1 MDYIITIEDITK
13 TYKNKKRDVEVLK
26 NIDLTFS
33 LGKFYAIMGPSGSGK
48 STLFNILGLVDTP
61 SSGTYKINGIDTT
74 KLTDKSSSIIRM
86 NNIGFVF
93 QDFNLDP
100 YLNALENVMM
110 PLYLNKKI
118 KKEDR
123 EKISKDILTKLNLE
137 NRLEHF
143 PNELSGGEAQR
154 VTIARALVNNPN
166 IILAD
171 EPTGNLD
178 EELETEIFKIL
189 KSLTKENKCVIVV
202 SHSSKIK
209 EYADV
214 VYTLKDG
221 KIFLWN

>member
-13 TYKNKKRDVEVLK
+13 TYKTKKRDVEVLK

-61 SSGTYKINGIDTT
+61 SSGTYKINGIDIT

-154 VTIARALVNNPN
+154 VAIARALVNNPN

-221 KIFLWN
+221 KIFL

>member
-13 TYKNKKRDVEVLK
+13 TYKTKKRDVEVLK

-93 QDFNLDP
+93 QDFNLDS

-154 VTIARALVNNPN
+154 VAIARALVNNPN

-178 EELETEIFKIL
+178 EKLETEIFKIL

-221 KIFLWN
+221 KIFL

>member
-13 TYKNKKRDVEVLK
+13 TYKTKKRDVEVLK

-154 VTIARALVNNPN
+154 VAIARALVNNPN

>member
-13 TYKNKKRDVEVLK
+13 TYKTKKRDVEVLK
-26 NIDLTFS
+26 NIDLKFN

-61 SSGTYKINGIDTT
+61 SSGAYKINGIDTT

-154 VTIARALVNNPN
+154 VAIARALVNNPN

-221 KIFLWN
+221 KIFL

>member
-13 TYKNKKRDVEVLK
+13 TYKTKKRVVEVLK
-26 NIDLTFS
+26 NIDLKFN
-33 LGKFYAIMGPSGSGK
+33 LGKFYAIMGPSGAGK

-123 EKISKDILTKLNLE
+123 EKISKEILTKLNLE

-154 VTIARALVNNPN
+154 VAIARALVNNPN

-178 EELETEIFKIL
+178 EGLETEIFKIL

-221 KIFLWN
+221 KIFL

>member
-13 TYKNKKRDVEVLK
+13 TYKTKKRDVEVLK

-154 VTIARALVNNPN
+154 VAIARALVNNPN

-221 KIFLWN
+221 KISL

>member
-13 TYKNKKRDVEVLK
+13 TYKTKKRDVEVLK

-61 SSGTYKINGIDTT
+61 SSGTYKINGINTT

-154 VTIARALVNNPN
+154 VAIARALVNNPN

-214 VYTLKDG
+214 VYTIKDG
-221 KIFLWN
+221 KIFL

>member
-1 MDYIITIEDITK
+1 MYPD
-13 TYKNKKRDVEVLK
+13 
-26 NIDLTFS
+26 
-33 LGKFYAIMGPSGSGK
+33 AIHAAPPFIAVSGSVQPF
-48 STLFNILGLVDTP
+48 LFA
-61 SSGTYKINGIDTT
+61 
-74 KLTDKSSSIIRM
+74 
-86 NNIGFVF
+86 
-93 QDFNLDP
+93 

-154 VTIARALVNNPN
+154 VAIARALVNNPN

-189 KSLTKENKCVIVV
+189 KSLTKENKWVIVV
-202 SHSSKIK
+202 K
-209 EYADV
+209 
-214 VYTLKDG
+214 
-221 KIFLWN
+221 

>member
-1 MDYIITIEDITK
+1 MDYIITIKDITK
-13 TYKNKKRDVEVLK
+13 TYKTKKRDVEVLK

-154 VTIARALVNNPN
+154 VAIARALVNNPN

-178 EELETEIFKIL
+178 EKLETEIFKIL

-221 KIFLWN
+221 KIFL

>member
-13 TYKNKKRDVEVLK
+13 TYKTKKRNIEVLTGV
-26 NIDLTFS
+26 NVTFE

-143 PNELSGGEAQR
+143 PSELSGGEAQR
-154 VTIARALVNNPN
+154 VAIARALVNNPN

-221 KIFLWN
+221 KIFL

>member
-13 TYKNKKRDVEVLK
+13 TYKTKKRDVEVLK
-26 NIDLTFS
+26 NIDLKFN

-61 SSGTYKINGIDTT
+61 SSGTYRINGIDTT

-154 VTIARALVNNPN
+154 VAIARALVNNPN

-221 KIFLWN
+221 KIFL

>member
-13 TYKNKKRDVEVLK
+13 TYKTKKRDVEVLK

-61 SSGTYKINGIDTT
+61 SSGTYKINGINTT

-154 VTIARALVNNPN
+154 VAIARALVNNPN

-221 KIFLWN
+221 KIFL

>member
-13 TYKNKKRDVEVLK
+13 TYKTKKRDVEVLK

-123 EKISKDILTKLNLE
+123 EKNSKDILTKLNLE

-154 VTIARALVNNPN
+154 VAIARALVNNPN

-221 KIFLWN
+221 KIFL

>member
-13 TYKNKKRDVEVLK
+13 TYKTKKRDVEVLK
-26 NIDLTFS
+26 NIDLKFN

-61 SSGTYKINGIDTT
+61 SSGAYKINGIDTT

-143 PNELSGGEAQR
+143 PNELSGGEAKR
-154 VTIARALVNNPN
+154 VAIARALVNNPN

-221 KIFLWN
+221 KIFL

>member
-1 MDYIITIEDITK
+1 MDHIITIEDITK
-13 TYKNKKRDVEVLK
+13 TYKTKKRDVEVLK
-26 NIDLTFS
+26 NIDLKFS

-154 VTIARALVNNPN
+154 VAIARALVNNPN

-221 KIFLWN
+221 KIFL

>member
-13 TYKNKKRDVEVLK
+13 TYKTKKRDVEVLK
-26 NIDLTFS
+26 NIDLKFN

-61 SSGTYKINGIDTT
+61 SSGTYKINGIDIT

-154 VTIARALVNNPN
+154 VAIARALVNNPN

-221 KIFLWN
+221 KISL

>member
-13 TYKNKKRDVEVLK
+13 TYKTKKRDVEVLK

-33 LGKFYAIMGPSGSGK
+33 LGKFCAIMGPSGSGK

-154 VTIARALVNNPN
+154 VAIARALVNNPN

-221 KIFLWN
+221 KIFL

>member
-1 MDYIITIEDITK
+1 MDYIITIKDITK

-61 SSGTYKINGIDTT
+61 SSGAYKINGIDTT

-154 VTIARALVNNPN
+154 VAIARALVNNPN

-221 KIFLWN
+221 KIFL

>member
-13 TYKNKKRDVEVLK
+13 TYKTKKRDVEVLK
-26 NIDLTFS
+26 NIDLKFN

-61 SSGTYKINGIDTT
+61 SSGTYKINGIDIT

-154 VTIARALVNNPN
+154 VAIARALVNNPN

>member
-13 TYKNKKRDVEVLK
+13 TYKTKKRDVEVLK

-154 VTIARALVNNPN
+154 VAIARALVNNPN

-178 EELETEIFKIL
+178 EKLETEIFKII

-221 KIFLWN
+221 KIFL

>member
-13 TYKNKKRDVEVLK
+13 TYKTKKRDVEVLK
-26 NIDLTFS
+26 NIDLKFN

-154 VTIARALVNNPN
+154 VAIARALVNNPN

-178 EELETEIFKIL
+178 EKLETEIFKIL

-221 KIFLWN
+221 KIFL

>member
-1 MDYIITIEDITK
+1 MDYIITIKDITK
-13 TYKNKKRDVEVLK
+13 TYKTKKRDVEVLK

-154 VTIARALVNNPN
+154 VAIARALVNNPN

-178 EELETEIFKIL
+178 EKLETEIFKIL

-202 SHSSKIK
+202 SHSGKIK

-221 KIFLWN
+221 KIFL

>member
-13 TYKNKKRDVEVLK
+13 TYKTKKRDVEVLK

-61 SSGTYKINGIDTT
+61 SSGAYKINGIDTT

-154 VTIARALVNNPN
+154 VAIARALVNNPN

-178 EELETEIFKIL
+178 EKLEIEIFKIL

-221 KIFLWN
+221 KIFL

>member
-13 TYKNKKRDVEVLK
+13 TYKTKKRDVEVLK
-26 NIDLTFS
+26 NIDLTFN

-154 VTIARALVNNPN
+154 VAIARALVNNPN

-221 KIFLWN
+221 KIFL

>member
-1 MDYIITIEDITK
+1 MDYIITIKDITK
-13 TYKNKKRDVEVLK
+13 TYKTKKRDVEVLK

-154 VTIARALVNNPN
+154 VAIARALVNNPN

-209 EYADV
+209 EYANV

-221 KIFLWN
+221 KIFL

>member
-13 TYKNKKRDVEVLK
+13 TYKTKKRDVEVLK
-26 NIDLTFS
+26 KIDLTFS

-61 SSGTYKINGIDTT
+61 SSGTYKINGIDIT

-100 YLNALENVMM
+100 YLNTLENVMM

-154 VTIARALVNNPN
+154 VAIARALVNNPN

-221 KIFLWN
+221 KIFL

>member
-13 TYKNKKRDVEVLK
+13 TYKTKKRDVEVLK

-61 SSGTYKINGIDTT
+61 SSGAYKINGIDTT
-74 KLTDKSSSIIRM
+74 KLTDKSSSTIRM

-154 VTIARALVNNPN
+154 VAIARALVNNPN

-221 KIFLWN
+221 KIFL

>member
-1 MDYIITIEDITK
+1 MDYIITIKDITK
-13 TYKNKKRDVEVLK
+13 TYKTKKRDVEVLK

-61 SSGTYKINGIDTT
+61 SSGTYRINGIDTT

-123 EKISKDILTKLNLE
+123 EKISKDILTKLNIE

-154 VTIARALVNNPN
+154 VAIARALVNNPN

-189 KSLTKENKCVIVV
+189 KTLTKENKCVIVV

-221 KIFLWN
+221 KISL

>member
-13 TYKNKKRDVEVLK
+13 TYKTKKRDVEVLK
-26 NIDLTFS
+26 NIDLTFN

-74 KLTDKSSSIIRM
+74 KLTDKSSSIIRK

-154 VTIARALVNNPN
+154 VAIARALVNNPN

-221 KIFLWN
+221 KIFL

>member
-1 MDYIITIEDITK
+1 MDYIITIKDITK
-13 TYKNKKRDVEVLK
+13 IYKIKKRNVEVLTGV
-26 NIDLTFS
+26 NITFE

-61 SSGTYKINGIDTT
+61 SSGTYKINGVDTT
-74 KLTDKSSSIIRM
+74 KLTDKELSIIRM

-93 QDFNLDP
+93 QDFNLDS
-100 YLNALENVMM
+100 YLNAIENVMM

-143 PNELSGGEAQR
+143 PSELSGGEAQR
-154 VTIARALVNNPN
+154 VAIARALINNPN

-221 KIFLWN
+221 KITL

>member
-13 TYKNKKRDVEVLK
+13 TYKTKKRDVEVLK
-26 NIDLTFS
+26 NIDVTFS

-154 VTIARALVNNPN
+154 VAIARALVNNPN

-221 KIFLWN
+221 KIFL

>member
-13 TYKNKKRDVEVLK
+13 TYKTKKRDVEVLK

-154 VTIARALVNNPN
+154 VAIARALVNNPN

-221 KIFLWN
+221 KIFL

>member
-13 TYKNKKRDVEVLK
+13 TYKTKKRDVEVLK

-61 SSGTYKINGIDTT
+61 SSGAYKINGIDTT

-154 VTIARALVNNPN
+154 VAIARALVNNPN

-221 KIFLWN
+221 KIFL

>member
-1 MDYIITIEDITK
+1 MDYIITIKDITK
-13 TYKNKKRDVEVLK
+13 TYKTKKRDVEVLK

-61 SSGTYKINGIDTT
+61 SSGAYKINGIDTT

-123 EKISKDILTKLNLE
+123 EKISKEILTKLNLE

-154 VTIARALVNNPN
+154 VAIARALVNNPN

>member
-13 TYKNKKRDVEVLK
+13 TYKTKKRDIEVLMGV
-26 NIDLTFS
+26 NITFE
-33 LGKFYAIMGPSGSGK
+33 LGKFYAIMGPSGAGK

-123 EKISKDILTKLNLE
+123 AKISKDILTKLNLE

-154 VTIARALVNNPN
+154 VAIARALVNNPN

-221 KIFLWN
+221 KIFL

>member
-1 MDYIITIEDITK
+1 MDYIITIKDITK
-13 TYKNKKRDVEVLK
+13 TYKTKKRDVEVLK
-26 NIDLTFS
+26 NIDLKFS
-33 LGKFYAIMGPSGSGK
+33 LGKFYAIMGPTGSGK

-61 SSGTYKINGIDTT
+61 SSGTYKINGVDTT

-93 QDFNLDP
+93 QDFNLDS

-154 VTIARALVNNPN
+154 VAIARALVNNPN

-178 EELETEIFKIL
+178 EKLETEIFKIL

-221 KIFLWN
+221 KIFL

>member
-13 TYKNKKRDVEVLK
+13 TYKTKKRDVEVLK

-61 SSGTYKINGIDTT
+61 SSGAYRINGIDTT

-154 VTIARALVNNPN
+154 VAIARALVNNPN

-178 EELETEIFKIL
+178 EKLETEIFKIL

-221 KIFLWN
+221 KIFL

>member
-13 TYKNKKRDVEVLK
+13 TYKTKKRDVEVLK
-26 NIDLTFS
+26 CIDLTFS

-61 SSGTYKINGIDTT
+61 SSGAYKINGIDTT

-221 KIFLWN
+221 KISL

>member
-1 MDYIITIEDITK
+1 MDYIITIKDITK
-13 TYKNKKRDVEVLK
+13 TYKTKKRDVEVLK

-61 SSGTYKINGIDTT
+61 SSGAYKINGIDTT

-154 VTIARALVNNPN
+154 VAIARALVNNPN

-171 EPTGNLD
+171 EPTGAL
-178 EELETEIFKIL
+178 FKSKNNNYSFKPL
-189 KSLTKENKCVIVV
+189 FSL
-202 SHSSKIK
+202 
-209 EYADV
+209 
-214 VYTLKDG
+214 
-221 KIFLWN
+221 

>member
-13 TYKNKKRDVEVLK
+13 TYKTKKRDVEVLK

-93 QDFNLDP
+93 QDFNLDL

-123 EKISKDILTKLNLE
+123 AKISKDILTKLNLE

-154 VTIARALVNNPN
+154 VAIARALVNNPN

-221 KIFLWN
+221 KIFL